1 MKKLFSLIFL
11 ITCMIGLCIPTVDAQ
26 QKDQEA
32 LLKKQGQAE
41 VAPNSDQYIIGA
53 EDVLYIH
60 VWKEEPLS
68 KTITVRMDGKISLP
82 LIDEIQAAGLTPLQ
96 LREVLTKRFSE
107 FVDSPNVSVMVMEAN
122 SFKVFISGQIKK
134 PGVYRLRNETSLL
147 QIISLAEGFTEWAD
161 QKEIIIIRKEK
172 GREKRMSV
180 NYKKIISGEDLNSNI
195 LLKSG
200 DTIIIP

>member
-1 MKKLFSLIFL
+1 MKKIIARILIGMW
-11 ITCMIGLCIPTVDAQ
+11 IIGIFIPMAYSQPKEDLR
-26 QKDQEA
+26 KKEA
-32 LLKKQGQAE
+32 KAE
-41 VAPNSDQYIIGA
+41 VAADSDQYIIGS
-53 EDVLYIH
+53 EDILYIY
-60 VWKEEPLS
+60 VWKEEALS
-68 KTITVRMDGKISLP
+68 KTITVRIDGKISLP
-82 LIDEIQAAGLTPLQ
+82 LIEEIQAAGLTPLQ
-96 LREVLTKRFSE
+96 LKEVLTQRFNE

-147 QIISLAEGFTEWAD
+147 QIISLAEGFTEWAN

-172 GREKRMSV
+172 DRERRIIL
-180 NYKKIISGEDLNSNI
+180 NYKKIISGEDLGSNI

>member
-11 ITCMIGLCIPTVDAQ
+11 ITCLIGLCFSTGDAQ
-26 QKDQEA
+26 QKDKEA

-41 VAPNSDQYIIGA
+41 VAPDSDQYIIGS
-53 EDVLYIH
+53 EDVLYIN

-82 LIDEIQAAGLTPLQ
+82 LIDDIQAAGLTPLQ
-96 LREVLTKRFSE
+96 LKEVLTKRFNE

-134 PGVYRLRNETSLL
+134 PGVYRLRNETSLV

-172 GREKRMSV
+172 GREKRMRV
-180 NYKKIISGEDLNSNI
+180 NYKKIISGDDLDSNI